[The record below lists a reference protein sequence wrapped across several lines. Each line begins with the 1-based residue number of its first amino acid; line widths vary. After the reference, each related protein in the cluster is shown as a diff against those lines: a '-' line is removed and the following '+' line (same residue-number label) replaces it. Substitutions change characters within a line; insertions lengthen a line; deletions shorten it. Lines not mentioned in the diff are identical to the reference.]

1 MQFIEVIRKVLI
13 SANSM
18 YDEPHYRLGSSSSF
32 LNGKFVESPDDKKAR
47 EATRKLVKDLDAL
60 KAAGFT
66 YVVICLADED
76 IVSVSF
82 HKRAVGGYLF
92 ENGSLLLTSEGLD
105 KHHNGIV
112 SAEKGVWVIAE
123 FQDGAIDPEILEQFS
138 DMDGWHVCIHRK

>member
-1 MQFIEVIRKVLI
+1 MSYFDKISQAMQLAKTMWYKPHPRI
-13 SANSM
+13 SSN
-18 YDEPHYRLGSSSSF
+18 GSF
-32 LNGKFVESPDDKKAR
+32 TDGKFVESPDDKKAR
-47 EATRKLVKDLDAL
+47 EAKNEFVKDLEAL

-92 ENGSLLLTSEGLD
+92 VNGSLLLTSQGLD

-138 DMDGWHVCIHRK
+138 DIDGWHVCIHHE